1 MKGEKTMYVCSEC
14 GYKNAKWY
22 GKCPSCNAFNTFE
35 EISVI
40 SEPQKR
46 SVFSPDSLRQ
56 RSAKLD
62 GLSIPEY
69 IRMGSGM
76 SEFDRVLGGGIVSGS
91 AVLIS
96 GEPGIGKSTLLM
108 QLCGTIGNK
117 ERILYVSGEESSSQL
132 KLRAKR
138 LDVTATELYVLNE
151 TSAANILAEIDD
163 IQPSVVIIDSIQTV
177 FSDVSQSSPGSV
189 TQVREASM
197 LFINKAKTEGF
208 SVILVGHVNKEGGIA
223 GPKVLEHMVDAVLY
237 FEGEKQHAYRIIRA
251 VKNRFGSTNEIGVFE
266 MTGKGLVEVPSPSE
280 AMLKER
286 PKNVSG
292 SCAVCIMEGTRP
304 IITEIQALVSPTV
317 YSAPKRTANGFD
329 NNRLC
334 LLLAVL
340 EKRLGLHFSQY
351 DVYLNVTG
359 GLYLS
364 EPAADLAVCLSL
376 VSGILDRVIP
386 DDLIAFGE
394 VGLSGECRSVPITE
408 QRVNEAKRLGFNRIM
423 LPGRSVPKSAENGE
437 LIGVKKLFDAIRTK
451 DIFLPKEEN
460 AEIRKE

>member
-1 MKGEKTMYVCSEC
+1 MKGEKTTYVCTEC

-22 GKCPSCNAFNTFE
+22 GKCPTCNAYNTFE
-35 EISVI
+35 EVTEILQVPKKSAVA
-40 SEPQKR
+40 
-46 SVFSPDSLRQ
+46 PDTFRQ
-56 RSAKLD
+56 RSAPLD

-69 IRMGSGM
+69 IRMGTGM

-91 AVLIS
+91 AVLLS

-117 ERILYVSGEESSSQL
+117 ERILYVSGEESAAQL

-138 LDVTATELYVLNE
+138 LGVSASELYVLNE
-151 TSAANILAEIDD
+151 TNAANILAEIDD
-163 IQPSVVIIDSIQTV
+163 VQPSVVIIDSIQTV
-177 FSDVSQSSPGSV
+177 FSDISQSSPGSV

-266 MTGKGLVEVPSPSE
+266 MTGKGLSEVPSPSE

-317 YSAPKRTANGFD
+317 YPAPKRTANGFD
-329 NNRLC
+329 HNRFC

-364 EPAADLAVCLSL
+364 EPAADLAVCLAL
-376 VSGILDRVIP
+376 ISGILDRVIP

-408 QRVNEAKRLGFNRIM
+408 QRINEAKRLGFNRIM
-423 LPGRSVPKSAENGE
+423 LPARATKDGDVGE

-451 DIFLPKEEN
+451 DLFLPKEN
-460 AEIRKE
+460 S